1 MLKLSDVVLSYGP
14 LEVVHGISLEVEK
27 GKLVA
32 LLGANGAGKSTTLNA
47 IAGLMPVRSGDI
59 AIEGRRI
66 DRKPSHV
73 IFQYGVA
80 LVPQGRELFPDMTIW
95 ENLELGIP
103 SSHLRDRDR
112 LMEEILDLFPR
123 LRERLNQMAGTLSG
137 GERAMLAIGRAL
149 VSRPKVLLLDEPT
162 AGLAPLIVRQ
172 VMETLLKLK
181 AAGQTVILVEQNVKM
196 ALKIADFAYV
206 MGGGRI
212 LDGRKKENFE
222 TDSEVFH
229 SFIS

>member
-1 MLKLSDVVLSYGP
+1 MLKLTDVVLSFGP

-47 IAGLMPVRSGDI
+47 IAGLMPIRSGDI

-66 DRKPSHV
+66 DRKPSHS

-103 SSHLRDRDR
+103 SRDLRDRDR
-112 LMEEILDLFPR
+112 LIGEILDLFPR

-172 VMETLLKLK
+172 VMETLVKLR
-181 AAGQTVILVEQNVKM
+181 AAGQTVLLVEQNVKM

-212 LDGRKKENFE
+212 LDGRKSENFE